1 MFASRRRQED
11 GTRSRVD
18 ELEARMA
25 AIGRSQ
31 AVIEFNLDGTIIDA
45 NENFLLTMGYGL
57 DEIRGTHHRN
67 FMEPSEAASPD
78 YAAFWRTLNEGQ
90 FAAGKFR
97 RLAKGGREVWLQA
110 SYNPIFGSDGR
121 PLRVIKLAV
130 DITREEQ
137 ENRRSERARIEAEQ
151 AQSTLVEA
159 LASSLSK
166 LSGGDLTTRVDGEMS
181 GAHQRI
187 CDDYNSAVG
196 SLRDA
201 LAQVTDAV
209 GGLRGGSDEIST
221 ASDDLSRRTEQQAA
235 SLEETAA
242 ALDEITATVKRSA
255 EGAGKASTA
264 AAGARAEAERSG
276 EVVRNAIA
284 AMGEIQKSSVQIGDI
299 IGVIDEIAFQ
309 TNLLALN
316 AGVEAARAGDSGRGF
331 AVVAS
336 EVRSLAQ
343 RSAEAAKEIKTLIH
357 TSTSQV
363 AAGVKLV
370 DEAGSALSAIVVRV
384 AEMDALVS
392 EISASAQEQATGLQQ
407 VNTAV
412 NQMDQV
418 TQQNAAMVEETTAA
432 AANLKTEAAQ
442 LAALVKKF
450 DTGQAAAT
458 GPVVHMLR
466 GRPEPASVP
475 AEPRERARLVVGGG
489 AVMESQPSENGWE
502 EF

>member
-1 MFASRRRQED
+1 MFAGPRREKQALQGRI
-11 GTRSRVD
+11 D
-18 ELEARMA
+18 ELEGRMA

-31 AVIEFNLDGTIIDA
+31 AVIEFNLDGTIISA
-45 NENFLLTMGYGL
+45 NENFLLTMGYAIE
-57 DEIRGTHHRN
+57 EIRGAHHRN
-67 FMEPSEAASPD
+67 FMEPAEAATGD
-78 YAAFWRTLNEGQ
+78 YSAFWRSLNEGQ

-110 SYNPIFGSDGR
+110 SYNPIMGPDGR
-121 PLRVIKLAV
+121 PVRVIKLAV

-137 ENRRSERARIEAEQ
+137 ENTRREAARLEAEK
-151 AQSTLVEA
+151 AQTTLVDA
-159 LASSLSK
+159 LALSLSR
-166 LSGGDLTTRVDGEMS
+166 LSDGDLTTQVEGEMS
-181 GAHQRI
+181 AAHQRI
-187 CDDYNSAVG
+187 CEDYNSAVG
-196 SLRDA
+196 SLRSA
-201 LAQVTDAV
+201 LTQVLEAV

-235 SLEETAA
+235 SLEGGAA
-242 ALDEITATVKRSA
+242 ALDETRATVKRSA
-255 EGAGKASTA
+255 RGARKASTA
-264 AAGARAEAERSG
+264 AAGARSEAERSG
-276 EVVRNAIA
+276 EVVRNAIT
-284 AMGEIQKSSVQIGDI
+284 AMDEIQKSSVQIGEI

-343 RSAEAAKEIKTLIH
+343 RSAEAAKEIKTLIS
-357 TSTSQV
+357 TSTNQV

-418 TQQNAAMVEETTAA
+418 TQQNAAMVEQTTAA

-442 LAALVKKF
+442 LAALVDRF
-450 DTGQAAAT
+450 ETGSRT
-458 GPVVHMLR
+458 ETSPVVHTLKPR
-466 GRPEPASVP
+466 AGAPAPLV
-475 AEPRERARLVVGGG
+475 RDRARLVAFAGGG
-489 AVMESQPSENGWE
+489 AAGGVAREDGWE

>member
-1 MFASRRRQED
+1 MFAGRRQNAELLNKV
-11 GTRSRVD
+11 T
-18 ELEARMA
+18 ELEGRMA

-31 AVIEFNLDGTIIDA
+31 AVIEFNLDGTIISA

-57 DEIRGTHHRN
+57 DEIRGAHHRT
-67 FMEPSEAASPD
+67 FMEADEAASAE
-78 YAAFWRTLNEGQ
+78 YAALNEGK
-90 FAAGKFR
+90 FVARKFR

-110 SYNPIFGSDGR
+110 SYNPIFDPDGR
-121 PLRVIKLAV
+121 AVRVIKLAV

-137 ENRRSERARIEAEQ
+137 EAMRAEAARLEAEKGQ
-151 AQSTLVEA
+151 TALVDM
-159 LASSLSK
+159 LAESLTQ
-166 LSGGDLTTRVDGEMS
+166 LSAGDLTTRVDGQMS
-181 GAHQRI
+181 GVAHRRI
-187 CDDYNSAVG
+187 CEDYNSAVET
-196 SLRDA
+196 LRKTLTQVVEAVRA
-201 LAQVTDAV
+201 LH
-209 GGLRGGSDEIST
+209 GGSDEIST

-242 ALDEITATVKRSA
+242 ALDEITATVRRSA
-255 EGAGKASTA
+255 EGARQASSA
-264 AAGARAEAERSG
+264 AAGARAEAQRSG
-276 EVVRNAIA
+276 EVVRNAMA
-284 AMGEIQKSSVQIGDI
+284 AMDAIQKSSVQIGDI

-343 RSAEAAKEIKTLIH
+343 RSAEAAKEIKTLIS
-357 TSTSQV
+357 TSTGQV
-363 AAGVKLV
+363 NAGVKLV
-370 DEAGSALSAIVVRV
+370 DEAGAALSAIGLRV

-392 EISASAQEQATGLQQ
+392 EIAASALEQSTGLHQ

-432 AANLKTEAAQ
+432 AANLKAEAGQ
-442 LAALVKKF
+442 LAALAAQF
-450 DTGQAAAT
+450 QTGAEAEAYA
-458 GPVVHMLR
+458 PVVQTLR
-466 GRPEPASVP
+466 PRAGMSASL
-475 AEPRERARLVVGGG
+475 ARERSRIVAVAGGG
-489 AVMESQPSENGWE
+489 APRGGGWE